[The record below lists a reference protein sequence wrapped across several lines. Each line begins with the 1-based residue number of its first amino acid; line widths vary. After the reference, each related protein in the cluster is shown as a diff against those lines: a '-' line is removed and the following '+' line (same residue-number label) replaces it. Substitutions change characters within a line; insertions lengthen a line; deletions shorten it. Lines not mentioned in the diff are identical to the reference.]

1 MEIIKYDFAEQFTK
15 NPGLR
20 FKKLSPGESGEE
32 FRDEVLRPILQKQ
45 QNIKLIINVNGI
57 ESAMGASFL
66 SEAFG
71 VLAVEYGKDK
81 LLEKIDIDTSSK
93 KGKITREEM
102 IKRIDEAIKKSKS

>member
-1 MEIIKYDFAEQFTK
+1 MEVIKYDFAKEFTK

-20 FKKLSPGESGEE
+20 FKHLSPGESGEE
-32 FRDEVLRPILQKQ
+32 FREEVLEPIMKSP
-45 QNIKLIINVNGI
+45 NKKLIINVNGI

-71 VLAVEYGKDK
+71 VLAVKYGKEK

-93 KGKITREEM
+93 KGKITKEEM
-102 IKRIDEAIKKSKS
+102 LKRIEEALKKSKN